1 MDCKLMLQSA
11 FDWAK
16 KGVLSNGE
24 FPTYAKV
31 FATVTVHHSLDRA
44 DKHSDHVWY
53 ANGVLNLTTKSG
65 QEVLTG
71 NLQAWVNTVVDGFG
85 PPPSDGGI
93 GEATHDLFPERHNLG
108 LLLMVDRSGMITV
121 GRLINNKLVGQLP
134 PSQFQATCDK
144 GLLTGAVYIFGDAI
158 CTVSFSL
165 GSSN

>member
-1 MDCKLMLQSA
+1 MDCKLVLQSA
-11 FDWAK
+11 FNWAK

-31 FATVTVHHSLDRA
+31 FATVTVHHSLDRP
-44 DKHSDHVWY
+44 DKHSDLVWY
-53 ANGVLNLTTKSG
+53 ANGVLNLTTKNG

-71 NLQAWVNTVVDGFG
+71 NLQAWVNKVVLGFE

-93 GEATHDLFPERHNLG
+93 GEPTHDLFPERHDLG
-108 LLLMVDRSGMITV
+108 LLLMVERSGMITV
-121 GRLINNKLVGQLP
+121 GRLIDNKLVGRMP
-134 PSQFQATCDK
+134 PSKFQATCDK
-144 GLLTGAVYIFGDAI
+144 ELLTGAVNIFGDAI